1 MNSNLKTG
9 AFWIVLACV
18 LVLGW
23 QVVKSGRSRP
33 EKTIIF
39 TDFIREV
46 EAGKVRKVTIS
57 DGTHVEGEYKDNGPS
72 LHTLIPAHYVD
83 IYKILQDHNV
93 DIEIR
98 EESGKGW
105 VSVLI
110 NAYAVYP
117 APGVLGLYDATNAE
131 GYEKRSAKR
140 GVSPRNVQGWRKPR
154 EVIESAREADCVYNS
169 NVHVTGWELSTSV
182 ATRQDAFALL
192 CQRREQPIVTIS
204 SRTGWTRR
212 FRPASRCTAGSASR
226 SVIRVRGERE

>member
-1 MNSNLKTG
+1 MNSNLKSG

-110 NAYAVYP
+110 NASPFILLLAFWVFMMRQMP
-117 APGVLGLYDATNAE
+117 KDMRRGPP
-131 GYEKRSAKR
+131 SA
-140 GVSPRNVQGWRKPR
+140 
-154 EVIESAREADCVYNS
+154 A
-169 NVHVTGWELSTSV
+169 
-182 ATRQDAFALL
+182 
-192 CQRREQPIVTIS
+192 
-204 SRTGWTRR
+204 
-212 FRPASRCTAGSASR
+212 
-226 SVIRVRGERE
+226 

>member
-23 QVVKSGRSRP
+23 QVVKSSRSRP

-110 NAYAVYP
+110 NASP
-117 APGVLGLYDATNAE
+117 FIVLLAFWVFM
-131 GYEKRSAKR
+131 KRQMPKDMRRGPPSA
-140 GVSPRNVQGWRKPR
+140 
-154 EVIESAREADCVYNS
+154 A
-169 NVHVTGWELSTSV
+169 
-182 ATRQDAFALL
+182 
-192 CQRREQPIVTIS
+192 
-204 SRTGWTRR
+204 
-212 FRPASRCTAGSASR
+212 
-226 SVIRVRGERE
+226 

>member
-1 MNSNLKTG
+1 MSSSLKAG
-9 AFWIVLACV
+9 VFWIVLACV

-110 NAYAVYP
+110 NASPFILLLAFWVFMMRQMP
-117 APGVLGLYDATNAE
+117 KDMRRGPP
-131 GYEKRSAKR
+131 SA
-140 GVSPRNVQGWRKPR
+140 
-154 EVIESAREADCVYNS
+154 A
-169 NVHVTGWELSTSV
+169 
-182 ATRQDAFALL
+182 
-192 CQRREQPIVTIS
+192 
-204 SRTGWTRR
+204 
-212 FRPASRCTAGSASR
+212 
-226 SVIRVRGERE
+226 

>member
-57 DGTHVEGEYKDNGPS
+57 GTHVEGEYKDNGPS

-98 EESGKGW
+98 AESEKGW

-110 NAYAVYP
+110 NASPFILLLAFWVFMMRQMP
-117 APGVLGLYDATNAE
+117 KDMRRGPP
-131 GYEKRSAKR
+131 SA
-140 GVSPRNVQGWRKPR
+140 
-154 EVIESAREADCVYNS
+154 A
-169 NVHVTGWELSTSV
+169 
-182 ATRQDAFALL
+182 
-192 CQRREQPIVTIS
+192 
-204 SRTGWTRR
+204 
-212 FRPASRCTAGSASR
+212 
-226 SVIRVRGERE
+226 

>member
-1 MNSNLKTG
+1 MSSSLKAG
-9 AFWIVLACV
+9 VFWIVLACV

-46 EAGKVRKVTIS
+46 EAGKLRKVTIS
-57 DGTHVEGEYKDNGPS
+57 GGTHVEGEYKDNGPS

-110 NAYAVYP
+110 NASPFILLLAFWVFMMRQMP
-117 APGVLGLYDATNAE
+117 KDMRRGPP
-131 GYEKRSAKR
+131 SA
-140 GVSPRNVQGWRKPR
+140 
-154 EVIESAREADCVYNS
+154 A
-169 NVHVTGWELSTSV
+169 
-182 ATRQDAFALL
+182 
-192 CQRREQPIVTIS
+192 
-204 SRTGWTRR
+204 
-212 FRPASRCTAGSASR
+212 
-226 SVIRVRGERE
+226 

>member
-57 DGTHVEGEYKDNGPS
+57 GGVYVEGEYKDNS
-72 LHTLIPAHYVD
+72 TVLRTLIPANYVD
-83 IYKILQDHNV
+83 IYKILQDHSV

-98 EESGKGW
+98 EDSGTGW

-110 NAYAVYP
+110 NASPFILLLAFWVFMMRQVP
-117 APGVLGLYDATNAE
+117 KDMRRGPP
-131 GYEKRSAKR
+131 SA
-140 GVSPRNVQGWRKPR
+140 
-154 EVIESAREADCVYNS
+154 A
-169 NVHVTGWELSTSV
+169 
-182 ATRQDAFALL
+182 
-192 CQRREQPIVTIS
+192 
-204 SRTGWTRR
+204 
-212 FRPASRCTAGSASR
+212 
-226 SVIRVRGERE
+226 

>member
-1 MNSNLKTG
+1 VNSNLKTG
-9 AFWIVLACV
+9 VFWVVLACV

-57 DGTHVEGEYKDNGPS
+57 GGTHVEGEYKDNGPA

-98 EESGKGW
+98 EAGGTGG

-110 NAYAVYP
+110 NA
-117 APGVLGLYDATNAE
+117 
-131 GYEKRSAKR
+131 
-140 GVSPRNVQGWRKPR
+140 SPFLLLLAFWVFMMLQMKGGRKSGP
-154 EVIESAREADCVYNS
+154 
-169 NVHVTGWELSTSV
+169 
-182 ATRQDAFALL
+182 
-192 CQRREQPIVTIS
+192 P
-204 SRTGWTRR
+204 
-212 FRPASRCTAGSASR
+212 TAA
-226 SVIRVRGERE
+226 

>member
-23 QVVKSGRSRP
+23 QVVKSSRSRP

-57 DGTHVEGEYKDNGPS
+57 DGTHVEGEYKDNS
-72 LHTLIPAHYVD
+72 TVLRTLIPAHYVD

-110 NAYAVYP
+110 NASPFILLLAFWVFMMRQMP
-117 APGVLGLYDATNAE
+117 KDMRRGPP
-131 GYEKRSAKR
+131 SA
-140 GVSPRNVQGWRKPR
+140 
-154 EVIESAREADCVYNS
+154 A
-169 NVHVTGWELSTSV
+169 
-182 ATRQDAFALL
+182 
-192 CQRREQPIVTIS
+192 
-204 SRTGWTRR
+204 
-212 FRPASRCTAGSASR
+212 
-226 SVIRVRGERE
+226 

>member
-57 DGTHVEGEYKDNGPS
+57 GGTHVEGEYKDNGPA
-72 LHTLIPAHYVD
+72 LHTLIPERYVA
-83 IYKILQDHNV
+83 IYKILQDHSV

-98 EESGKGW
+98 EDSDRGW

-110 NAYAVYP
+110 NASPFILLLTFWGFMMRQVPKIGEAV
-117 APGVLGLYDATNAE
+117 
-131 GYEKRSAKR
+131 
-140 GVSPRNVQGWRKPR
+140 
-154 EVIESAREADCVYNS
+154 
-169 NVHVTGWELSTSV
+169 
-182 ATRQDAFALL
+182 RQE
-192 CQRREQPIVTIS
+192 RRDP
-204 SRTGWTRR
+204 
-212 FRPASRCTAGSASR
+212 
-226 SVIRVRGERE
+226 